1 MQFISLLNAGA
12 RKAKNCLINPL
23 RIYTAMEHY
32 ITLIASKHDTASITM
47 ANYLMNNRGFFY
59 TEENASCLQSK
70 MYKNIR
76 LYISNRSSLHLEDL
90 DDIYPDSTAF
100 VFLSKH
106 VSQSNIPA
114 LTCHSTGNYTNDIS
128 YGGNPRELAIS
139 YPYLQKHYLI
149 EITKAK
155 PTIQDYDIIIEAT
168 HHGPTSLKKPV
179 MFVEIGSNERQW
191 IDSNAASVTCNCL
204 LNAIGHSGR
213 CKKVGICLGG
223 THYPTKFNKL
233 LLESDFGLA
242 AIAAKHNLESVDKYM
257 LDQMISKSIE
267 KVTHIIV
274 DWKGLGKEKNRIM
287 GLIQDTGFE
296 LVKV

>member
-1 MQFISLLNAGA
+1 MQFISLLNAVHV
-12 RKAKNCLINPL
+12 KLKIVINLL

-32 ITLIASKHDTASITM
+32 ITLVASKHDTASITM

-70 MYKNIR
+70 MYRNIR

-149 EITKAK
+149 EITRAK

-274 DWKGLGKEKNRIM
+274 DWKGLGKEKDRIM

>member
-1 MQFISLLNAGA
+1 
-12 RKAKNCLINPL
+12 
-23 RIYTAMEHY
+23 MEHY
-32 ITLIASKHDTASITM
+32 ITLVASKHDTASITM